1 MAAKVITVN
10 NVNKSYGPLR
20 AINKLSFEVEEA
32 SCFGLLGPN
41 GAGKTTMMKIIY
53 GKGRRDDD
61 IASSVSVFG
70 FDPAHK
76 SLEIRAMA
84 GVVPQDNN
92 LDTGLNVVENLRIY
106 ARFYGIPARDAEL
119 RIDSLLEFM
128 ELTDKKNAMTRELSG
143 GMQRRLIIARAL
155 LNRPRLLIL
164 DEPTTGLDP
173 QVRHLIWDKLLT
185 LKKEGVTMLLTTHY
199 MEEAFQICDQIII
212 MHKGEKVLAG
222 VPHELIEKNIEKYAL
237 QVVKKQQTQ
246 PCTDNIDG
254 ATVRKEESEQ
264 LVVYYSDDMRYLE
277 NIAECLPASDFH
289 IRQSNLEDL
298 FLKAT
303 GRGLNEG

>member
-1 MAAKVITVN
+1 MQENAIEVK
-10 NVNKSYGPLR
+10 NVNKNYGTLR
-20 AINKLSFEVEEA
+20 AIHNLSFSVEPA

-53 GKGRRDDD
+53 GKGRRDEDPS
-61 IASSVSVFG
+61 SSVSVFG
-70 FDPAHK
+70 FDPASHG
-76 SLEIRAMA
+76 LNIRAMA

-92 LDTGLNVVENLRIY
+92 LDAGLNVVENLRIY
-106 ARFYGIPARDAEL
+106 SRFYDIPRKESEE

-128 ELTDKKNAMTRELSG
+128 ELTDKKNSMIRELSG

-173 QVRHLIWDKLLT
+173 QVRHMIWDKLLT

-199 MEEAFQICDQIII
+199 MEEAFQICDRIII
-212 MHKGEKVLAG
+212 MHKGEKMMEG
-222 VPHELIEKNIEKYAL
+222 KPYKLIESNIEKYAL
-237 QVVKKQQTQ
+237 QVVKKQANQ
-246 PCTDNIDG
+246 CLDAVDSG
-254 ATVRKEESEQ
+254 GVRKEESEQ
-264 LVVYYSDDMRYLE
+264 MLVYYSNDMRQLE
-277 NIAECLPASDFH
+277 KIAECLSVGNFH

-303 GRGLNEG
+303 GRGLNGA